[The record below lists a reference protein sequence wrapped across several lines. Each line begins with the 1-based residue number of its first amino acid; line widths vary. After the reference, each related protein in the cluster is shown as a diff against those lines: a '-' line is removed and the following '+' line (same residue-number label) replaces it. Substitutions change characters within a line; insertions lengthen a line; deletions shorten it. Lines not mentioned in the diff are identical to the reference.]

1 MKVYR
6 EYLVSLIIDIMSIN
20 LAYLVYYGFRMYS
33 DWVPYIIKPDS
44 SLPMVMLT
52 LYWLLWF
59 GLFGMFRSWYYQTQI
74 DELINIIRATFI
86 GGLVLFFFLFNSN
99 SGMLGAAHSRL
110 LLVGYCALLFL
121 FVCTGR
127 FFVRGLKRRLVIAG
141 IGVKNT
147 LIVGWSKKAFELC
160 DMVKHNPVFGNKLIG
175 FVAPLPTK
183 EKHGRRH
190 NLYHTVPLIGS
201 ANELPILIKNNNV
214 EEILIGLDST
224 QHEQLSEIMGYC
236 DTHNVHMKI
245 MPDMYD
251 IVSGQARISSL
262 SGMPLMEVRPQLMM
276 PWEESA
282 KRILDVLVS
291 SAILIIGLPLWLL
304 LGLIIK
310 IDSRGP
316 VLYKQ
321 VRVGKNG
328 EHFKMYKFRS
338 MRTDAEKKS
347 GPVWAGKND
356 PRVTR
361 SGWLLRKTHLDE
373 VPQFINVLIGDMS
386 LVGPRPERPF
396 FVEKLKKEIPLYN
409 HRHRVRPGITGWAQ
423 VKHKYD
429 ESMEDVR
436 TKIKYDLF
444 YIENISWRM
453 DIKILLNTLY
463 VMITGKGHT

>member
-6 EYLVSLIIDIMSIN
+6 EYLISLVADIVSIN
-20 LAYLVYYGFRMYS
+20 LAYLAFYGARMYS
-33 DWVPYIIKPDS
+33 GWAPYIIKPDFFV
-44 SLPMVMLT
+44 PMATLT
-52 LYWLLWF
+52 IYWLFWF
-59 GLFGMFRSWYYQTQI
+59 ALFGMFRSWYHQTQI
-74 DELINIIRATFI
+74 DELINIVRVTFT
-86 GGLVLFFFLFNSN
+86 GGLVLFFFLFNGSSN
-99 SGMLGAAHSRL
+99 MLGVSHSRL
-110 LLVGYCALLFL
+110 LLVGYCAGLFL
-121 FVCTGR
+121 FVCAGR
-127 FFVRGLKRRLVIAG
+127 FFVRGLKRRLVLAG

-160 DMVKHNPVFGNKLIG
+160 DMVEQYPVLGNKLIG
-175 FVAPLPTK
+175 FIDPVSIK
-183 EKHGRRH
+183 EKRKGR
-190 NLYHTVPLIGS
+190 NASYHSIPLIGN
-201 ANELPILIKNNNV
+201 ANELPVLIKKNNV

-224 QHEQLSEIMGYC
+224 QHERLSEIMRHC
-236 DTHNVHMKI
+236 DTYNVHMKI

-282 KRILDVLVS
+282 KRILDVVTS
-291 SAILIIGLPLWLL
+291 SAILVLGMPMWLFIAL
-304 LGLIIK
+304 MIK
-310 IDSRGP
+310 IDSNGTI
-316 VLYKQ
+316 LYKQ

-328 EHFKMYKFRS
+328 ELFKMFKFRS
-338 MRTDAEKKS
+338 MRSDAEKKS

-356 PRVTR
+356 PRVTH

-386 LVGPRPERPF
+386 LVSPRPERPF

-429 ESMEDVR
+429 ESVEDVR

-444 YIENISWRM
+444 YIENISWRL
-453 DIKILLNTLY
+453 DLKILLNTLY
-463 VMITGKGHT
+463 VMITGKGHA

>member
-1 MKVYR
+1 MKKYR
-6 EYLVSLIIDIMSIN
+6 EHLISLVADIMSIN
-20 LAYLVYYGFRMYS
+20 LAYLVYYGLRMYT
-33 DWVPYIIKPDS
+33 DLVPYIIKPDFT
-44 SLPMVMLT
+44 LPMVILT

-59 GLFGMFRSWYYQTQI
+59 ALFGMFRSWYYQTQI
-74 DELINIIRATFI
+74 DELINIIRTTFI
-86 GGLVLFFFLFNSN
+86 GGLILFFFLFNGN
-99 SGMLGAAHSRL
+99 SSILGISHSRL

-121 FVCTGR
+121 FVCSGR
-127 FFVRGLKRRLVIAG
+127 FWVRGLKRRLVLAG

-147 LIVGWSKKAFELC
+147 LIVGWSKKAFQLC
-160 DMVKHNPVFGNKLIG
+160 DMVQQSPVFGNKLIG
-175 FVAPLPTK
+175 FVDPFPAK
-183 EKHGRRH
+183 EKHKGKH
-190 NLYHTVPLIGS
+190 TSYHSIPLIGN
-201 ANELPILIKNNNV
+201 ANELPFLIKNNNV

-224 QHEQLSEIMGYC
+224 QHEQLSDIMQHC
-236 DTHNVHMKI
+236 DTHIVHIKI

-282 KRILDVLVS
+282 KRILDVAVS
-291 SAILIIGLPLWLL
+291 AAILFLGLPIWLFVA
-304 LGLIIK
+304 LIIK
-310 IDSRGP
+310 MDSRGP
-316 VLYKQ
+316 ILYKQ
-321 VRVGKNG
+321 MRVGRNG

-338 MRTDAEKKS
+338 MRSDAEKKS
-347 GPVWAGKND
+347 GPIWAGRND

-429 ESMEDVR
+429 ESVEDVR
-436 TKIKYDLF
+436 MKIKYDLF

-463 VMITGKGHT
+463 VMVTGKGHT